1 MKKAAVLFCAL
12 FLVICVLAV
21 FSAAAEDEV
30 RSERTVLVDEEGIL
44 LVAEESTV
52 KTGRRNSPYIQ
63 FTLQNNT
70 DQELFIALN
79 GTVNGYNTRI
89 GLSPQD
95 STQSLESIRPGET
108 LSGDLI
114 FTSQYDEYMGGTNV
128 SEFTVAS
135 FFGRMDEIDRKTGYP
150 KLYYESGPVTIPC
163 SGDYTPPESWIPF
176 CENDMFRLTA
186 VDRFLQEPL
195 TPEMQP
201 EACMIWLME
210 NKTDGD
216 VVLGFT
222 DLVVNGIQAGND
234 TLRISDSYSFTP
246 GHRGFSAVR
255 LVNSAQLGIEEI
267 RTLTGTISGYATVPT
282 EDGKGIDHYEKIED
296 IPFEISFEVSMP
308 R

>member
-186 VDRFLQEPL
+186 YTGDAAGSVHDLADGKQNRRGCGPGLYGSRGERHPGGKRHAQNQRFLFL
-195 TPEMQP
+195 YARTPRLQRRK
-201 EACMIWLME
+201 A
-210 NKTDGD
+210 GQ
-216 VVLGFT
+216 LGA
-222 DLVVNGIQAGND
+222 AGN
-234 TLRISDSYSFTP
+234 
-246 GHRGFSAVR
+246 
-255 LVNSAQLGIEEI
+255 
-267 RTLTGTISGYATVPT
+267 
-282 EDGKGIDHYEKIED
+282 
-296 IPFEISFEVSMP
+296 
-308 R
+308 